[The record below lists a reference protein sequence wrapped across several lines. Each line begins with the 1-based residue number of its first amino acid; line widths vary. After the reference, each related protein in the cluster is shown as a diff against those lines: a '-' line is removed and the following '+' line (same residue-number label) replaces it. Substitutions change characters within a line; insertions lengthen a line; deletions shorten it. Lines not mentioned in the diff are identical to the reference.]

1 MKIFALNLCL
11 EFLPVS
17 SISDKKNELI
27 TFPELMNEL
36 FKGEI
41 PEGKQFFIK
50 VEDQARL
57 LDDVVEFQ
65 THEVWRMLDVMITF
79 VFDSP
84 SRVDQFVESF
94 MDRFSNVD
102 AAGGIVRNEKNE
114 LLVIFHRE
122 RWSLPKGGV
131 EWLENPEDAAIREVK
146 EETGVQDLALEG
158 FIEHTFH
165 TFRKNKKWLL
175 KKTYWYLMR
184 TDSSQELVP
193 QEEEQITD
201 IRWVNQSDWNQLTTG
216 AYPQIRYLLE
226 KALRSAFPVKNSEQ

>member
-17 SISDKKNELI
+17 SISDQKSDLI

-41 PEGKQFFIK
+41 PEGKRFFII

-57 LDDVVEFQ
+57 LDEVLELQ
-65 THEVWRMLDVMITF
+65 THDVWRMLDVIITF
-79 VFDSP
+79 VFNSP
-84 SRVDQFVESF
+84 SKVDQFVESF

-131 EWLENPEDAAIREVK
+131 EWLENPEDAAVREVM
-146 EETGVQDLALEG
+146 EETGIKELVVED

-175 KKTYWYLMR
+175 KTTHWYMMKS
-184 TDSSQELVP
+184 DADQVLVP
-193 QEEEQITD
+193 QAEENITD
-201 IRWVNQSDWNQLTTG
+201 IRWVSEKQWQEIASE
-216 AYPQIRYLLE
+216 AYPQIRHLLE
-226 KALRSAFPVKNSEQ
+226 RAFNSAYEVQKPD